1 MNNSG
6 KKIVII
12 GGGPAGLTAGL
23 SFLQKSTEYEI
34 IILESENQ
42 LGGLSRTHQYK
53 GNRMDIGGHRFF
65 SKSDEVMQWW
75 LNLMPVD
82 QSALVGDL
90 IPQSNDDSELLSPE
104 KKQKIQIN
112 YQGKSREIEI
122 DSLSNKRLNDEEHFD
137 FADETIHAGG
147 QYLEIEA
154 NEANSN
160 FHVQTGNVP
169 KMLIR
174 NRLSRI
180 YYLRKFFKYPINL
193 SWQTLR
199 NLGIVRV
206 IRVGISYVYARLF
219 PIRNEK
225 NLEEFFI
232 NRFGKELYKTFFQS
246 YTEKVWGV
254 KCSEISAE
262 WGAQRIKGLSITEA
276 IKHALFNKKGKDISQ
291 KNVETSLIERFLYP
305 ELGPG
310 QMWELVGQKIQE
322 KGGQI
327 VLGATVN
334 VIGIVGEK
342 VGSIEYKNSKGET
355 IEIQDVGHVLSS
367 MPIQH
372 LINEIKG
379 REVPKEVKEIAEGLI
394 YRDFITV
401 GLLLR
406 KFKNHVE
413 LKDNWIYIQ
422 ESDVRVGRLQ
432 IFNNWSPSLVENPN
446 YYWVGLEYFCQ
457 QNDDLWSK
465 SDEEMIAFARE
476 EMVKLN
482 LVERDDILDGTSLR
496 VPKTYPAYFG
506 SYDRFDVLMQFLD
519 SIPNL
524 YPIGRNG
531 MHRYNNQ
538 DHSMLTAFR
547 SVDSILY
554 GNINKKS
561 IWEINTEMEY
571 HEEK

>member
-1 MNNSG
+1 
-6 KKIVII
+6 V
-12 GGGPAGLTAGL
+12 
-23 SFLQKSTEYEI
+23 
-34 IILESENQ
+34 
-42 LGGLSRTHQYK
+42 
-53 GNRMDIGGHRFF
+53 
-65 SKSDEVMQWW
+65 
-75 LNLMPVD
+75 
-82 QSALVGDL
+82 VGDL
-90 IPQSNDDSELLSPE
+90 IPQTNDGSELTTLE

-122 DSLSNKRLNDEEHFD
+122 DSLSNKRLNDEEHLD

-160 FHVQTGNVP
+160 FHVQVENGP

-276 IKHALFNKKGKDISQ
+276 IKHALFNKKDKDISQ

-327 VLGATVN
+327 ILGATVN
-334 VIGIVGEK
+334 AIGIVGEK

-379 REVPKEVKEIAEGLI
+379 MEVPKEVKEIAEGLI

-465 SDEEMIAFARE
+465 SDEEMIEFARE

>member
-23 SFLQKSTEYEI
+23 SFLQKSTECEI
-34 IILESENQ
+34 IVLESESQ

-75 LNLMPVD
+75 LDLMPVD
-82 QSALVGDL
+82 YSAAVGNQKAQHLDH
-90 IPQSNDDSELLSPE
+90 DELSSPE

-112 YQGKSREIEI
+112 YQGKSREIEFNLRAE
-122 DSLSNKRLNDEEHFD
+122 D
-137 FADETIHAGG
+137 A
-147 QYLEIEA
+147 
-154 NEANSN
+154 
-160 FHVQTGNVP
+160 P

-199 NLGIVRV
+199 NLGAVRV
-206 IRVGISYVYARLF
+206 VRVGISYVYARLF

-276 IKHALFNKKGKDISQ
+276 IKHAISKKKDKDISQ

-322 KGGQI
+322 KGGHVI
-327 VLGATVN
+327 LGATVTS
-334 VIGIVGEK
+334 IGMDGKSVT
-342 VGSIEYKNSKGET
+342 SIDYQNAKGET
-355 IEIQDVGHVLSS
+355 IKIQEVDYVLSS

-372 LINEIKG
+372 LIKEIKG
-379 REVPKEVKEIAEGLI
+379 MEIPQEVKEVSEGLV

-432 IFNNWSPSLVENPN
+432 IFNNWSPKLVENAN

-465 SDEEMIAFARE
+465 SDEEMIAFAQE

-482 LVERDDILDGTSLR
+482 LVEPADILDGTSLR

-506 SYDRFDVLMQFLD
+506 SYNQFDVLTKFLD
-519 SIPNL
+519 SVPNL

-547 SVDSILY
+547 SVESILY
-554 GNINKKS
+554 GTINKKS

>member
-1 MNNSG
+1 M
-6 KKIVII
+6 
-12 GGGPAGLTAGL
+12 
-23 SFLQKSTEYEI
+23 
-34 IILESENQ
+34 
-42 LGGLSRTHQYK
+42 
-53 GNRMDIGGHRFF
+53 
-65 SKSDEVMQWW
+65 
-75 LNLMPVD
+75 
-82 QSALVGDL
+82 
-90 IPQSNDDSELLSPE
+90 
-104 KKQKIQIN
+104 
-112 YQGKSREIEI
+112 
-122 DSLSNKRLNDEEHFD
+122 
-137 FADETIHAGG
+137 
-147 QYLEIEA
+147 
-154 NEANSN
+154 
-160 FHVQTGNVP
+160 
-169 KMLIR
+169 
-174 NRLSRI
+174 
-180 YYLRKFFKYPINL
+180 
-193 SWQTLR
+193 
-199 NLGIVRV
+199 
-206 IRVGISYVYARLF
+206 
-219 PIRNEK
+219 
-225 NLEEFFI
+225 
-232 NRFGKELYKTFFQS
+232 
-246 YTEKVWGV
+246 
-254 KCSEISAE
+254 
-262 WGAQRIKGLSITEA
+262 
-276 IKHALFNKKGKDISQ
+276 
-291 KNVETSLIERFLYP
+291 
-305 ELGPG
+305 
-310 QMWELVGQKIQE
+310 
-322 KGGQI
+322 
-327 VLGATVN
+327 
-334 VIGIVGEK
+334 
-342 VGSIEYKNSKGET
+342 
-355 IEIQDVGHVLSS
+355 
-367 MPIQH
+367 
-372 LINEIKG
+372 
-379 REVPKEVKEIAEGLI
+379 EVPKEVKEIAEGLI